1 MKRTLNRMSQTYR
14 SLSTSRGV
22 GNFPFWVLTIDAL
35 VFVCKA
41 TYLPREGPETFV
53 NVVSSYFYSSVYLP
67 IYLARGRKQIPL
79 LFLDLVTV
87 KYSYLSTSRG
97 DSFIR
102 AKDSK
107 SKRKKALMRKQKR
120 NCINKGG
127 IWNTSNYHLSG
138 LSNHRATY
146 RQNFKVFLWKT

>member
-1 MKRTLNRMSQTYR
+1 MFIIYIMTICIAPYLPREGPETRPKMAFHRC
-14 SLSTSRGV
+14 V
-22 GNFPFWVLTIDAL
+22 GLLDI
-35 VFVCKA
+35 A

-97 DSFIR
+97 AGNVLENSLWNLI
-102 AKDSK
+102 
-107 SKRKKALMRKQKR
+107 LE
-120 NCINKGG
+120 CIVSYLAREGPE
-127 IWNTSNYHLSG
+127 TLFVVSLRFSDTF
-138 LSNHRATY
+138 R
-146 RQNFKVFLWKT
+146 V